1 MKRVLTSNGK
11 LLINNE
17 SEIFLITSSE
27 GIPIPVET
35 LEEMRASLI
44 SSNIGK
50 IFIYKGESNEE
61 FINGEFYQVIEED

>member
-1 MKRVLTSNGK
+1 MRKLLLNNGK

-17 SEIFLITSSE
+17 SEIFSITSSE